1 MATFS
6 SERLMESVKEI
17 FYEEL
22 KLILPDTKITFNYKN
37 QANDELDL
45 EDPIIWVE
53 INATKNIDRQVGYF
67 DGHGGRTKR
76 KRVKV
81 SINVIS
87 MSDADS
93 ILKRDRIVQKIESEF
108 GKTET
113 IFRIAKKGLRRM
125 DIRFMNSYRARENVQ
140 VARLETF
147 SFVTIR
153 E

>member
-45 EDPIIWVE
+45 EDPVIWVE

-67 DGHGGRTKR
+67 DGHGGRAKR
-76 KRVKV
+76 KRIKV

-113 IFRIAKKGLRRM
+113 IFRIAKKGLRRI